1 MIEPSDRI
9 PDEVLKEIFPRKL
22 NRCRASEWVYT
33 HLKQMIL
40 AGKFG
45 KGQRLVREEIAQN
58 FDVSEGIVSRAF
70 SQLRKERLIIS
81 KGRKG
86 SFVA

>member
-1 MIEPSDRI
+1 MIEPKDKI
-9 PDEVLKEIFPRKL
+9 PDEILKQIFPRKL

-33 HLKQMIL
+33 QLKQMVL
-40 AGKFG
+40 AGKLKKG
-45 KGQRLVREEIAQN
+45 KRVVREEIAKN
-58 FDVSEGIVSRAF
+58 FDVSEGVVSRAF
-70 SQLRKERLIIS
+70 SQLKKERLIIS

>member
-1 MIEPSDRI
+1 MIKPRDRI

-33 HLKQMIL
+33 QLKQMIL
-40 AGKFG
+40 AGKLKKG
-45 KGQRLVREEIAQN
+45 KSLVREEIAKN

-81 KGRKG
+81 KGRRG

>member
-45 KGQRLVREEIAQN
+45 KGQRLVREEIAGN
-58 FDVSEGIVSRAF
+58 FDVGEWAVSRAF
-70 SQLRKERLIIS
+70 SQMKKEELIIS
-81 KGRKG
+81 NGRKG
-86 SFVA
+86 LFVA